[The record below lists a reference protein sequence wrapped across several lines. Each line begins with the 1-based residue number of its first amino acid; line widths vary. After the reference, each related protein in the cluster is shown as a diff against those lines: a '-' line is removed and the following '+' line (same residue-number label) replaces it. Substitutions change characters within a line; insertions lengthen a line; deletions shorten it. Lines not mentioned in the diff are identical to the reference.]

1 MEKNDGSG
9 ILFDGKRIFFG
20 EKIWYA
26 DSSMSRSDTPLR
38 TDITLLAPETPLGK
52 ISMLDSDES
61 EQSMH
66 LPREL
71 GRGKVSSLRL
81 HNGLGFLNTDFV
93 SGEEQFVGNLH
104 SPHTP
109 LKFTF
114 ILSPGTT
121 RVSGEGENKGFRATG
136 GDSIVLFMPSGVENV
151 IPPESRIHNLCI
163 LADRGLLGNYLQD
176 AAGFIPPGFIRIIE
190 QGTDPFFHKSIITPS
205 MHLVLGQIL
214 ACTYQDGLKRL
225 YLEAKCMELIV
236 LRLEQVFG
244 ENRESKKIHLNCGD
258 IQRIHEA
265 RDFLILH
272 SADPPTLQEIALA
285 AGINSNKLKYGFK
298 QIFGTTVF
306 GFIRNL
312 RLEQARVLLQGG
324 NVSVTEVTLQVGYGS
339 LSHFA
344 RLFKQTYGLSPHA
357 FMKQHR

>member
-1 MEKNDGSG
+1 M
-9 ILFDGKRIFFG
+9 
-20 EKIWYA
+20 
-26 DSSMSRSDTPLR
+26 R
-38 TDITLLAPETPLGK
+38 TDISFLAPETPLGK
-52 ISMLDSDES
+52 ISMLGSVES

-71 GRGKVSSLRL
+71 GKGKVSSLRL
-81 HNGLGFLNTDFV
+81 HNGLGFLNTEFV

-114 ILSPGTT
+114 ILSSGTT
-121 RVSGEGENKGFRATG
+121 RVSVEGENKEFRATG
-136 GDSIVLFMPSGVENV
+136 GDSIVLSMPSGVENV

-163 LADRGLLGNYLQD
+163 LADRVLLEIYLQD
-176 AAGFIPPGFIRIIE
+176 AGGRVPPGFIRTIE
-190 QGTDPFFHKSIITPS
+190 QGTAPFFHKSIITPS
-205 MHLVLGQIL
+205 MNMILGQIL
-214 ACTYQDGLKRL
+214 GCSYQDGLKRL
-225 YLEAKCMELIV
+225 YVEAKCMELIV
-236 LRLEQVFG
+236 LRLEQLFG
-244 ENRESKKIHLNCGD
+244 ENREGKKIHLNCGD

-265 RDFLILH
+265 RDFLILR

-298 QIFGTTVF
+298 HLFGTTVF

-312 RLEQARVLLQGG
+312 RLEQARILLQGG
-324 NVSVTEVTLQVGYGS
+324 NISVTEVALQVGYGS

-344 RLFKQTYGLSPHA
+344 RLFKQTYGLSPYA